1 MWLLNLMIV
10 ALGVREKSTSMMY
23 LAILVKIQINDIWE
37 SQWLMTHDDTC
48 QCREKPIGS
57 CPRCKR
63 LIVEGTTGVGMHG
76 AGAMTVLMM
85 LPVDFLKA

>member
-1 MWLLNLMIV
+1 MWLPNLMVV

-63 LIVEGTTGVGMHG
+63 LIVEGTIGVGMHG
-76 AGAMTVLMM
+76 EGAMTVLMM

>member
-1 MWLLNLMIV
+1 MVV

-37 SQWLMTHDDTC
+37 SQWLMTRDDTC

-63 LIVEGTTGVGMHG
+63 LIVEGTIGVGMHG
-76 AGAMTVLMM
+76 EGAMTVLMM

>member
-1 MWLLNLMIV
+1 MVV

-63 LIVEGTTGVGMHG
+63 LIVEGTIGVGMHG
-76 AGAMTVLMM
+76 EGAMTVLMM